1 MKKVISLL
9 SLCAVVLLVSFTTTN
24 NKKLIVIDAGHGG
37 HDHGASFNELYE
49 KDIVEQIAKKIF
61 EKNDSSTVELVLLR
75 DTDNF
80 LSLTDRVNKI
90 NELNPDLVIS
100 LHINSNTMEKNT
112 SGVEAYVCENS
123 SNHKIAKEQAEKLVN
138 AIANDKLQSRG
149 VKQANFTVLKKSNA
163 PSVSLELGFLSN
175 ENDRAYITSEE
186 GQNEIAESI
195 VKSIQ

>member
-1 MKKVISLL
+1 MKKVISFL
-9 SLCAVVLLVSFTTTN
+9 SLCGVVLLVSFTTMN

-61 EKNDSSTVELVLLR
+61 EKNDPSTVELVLLR

-100 LHINSNTMEKNT
+100 LHINYNTMKNS
-112 SGVEAYVCENS
+112 SGVEAYVCENN

-149 VKQANFTVLKKSNA
+149 VKQANFTILKKSNA

-186 GQNEIAESI
+186 GQNEIAENI
-195 VKSIQ
+195 FKSIQ

>member
-9 SLCAVVLLVSFTTTN
+9 SLCAVVLLVSFTTMN

-37 HDHGASFNELYE
+37 HDYGASFNKFHE
-49 KDIVEQIAKKIF
+49 KDIVEQIAKKIV
-61 EKNDSSTVELVLLR
+61 EKNDPSTVELVLLR

-100 LHINSNTMEKNT
+100 LHINYNTMKNNS

-123 SNHKIAKEQAEKLVN
+123 NNHKIAKEQAEKLVN

-149 VKQANFTVLKKSNA
+149 VKQANFMILKKSNA